1 MYNFN
6 FYQPTRI
13 HFGMGRIKEI
23 GKICAKYGDACLLV
37 TTSNEEEVLRPLF
50 DRVKS
55 YLDEA
60 GLRVIH
66 FDEVVPNPVIQGIE
80 KAIRIVD
87 EEKISVILAVGGGS
101 SIDTAKS
108 ISLFRGMPQINWQ
121 EIFGKYTNPF
131 AEYELP
137 GTDPLPVIAVPTT
150 AGTGSELT
158 QAMVIS
164 DPEHD
169 DKECIFHDKIFPT
182 EALIDVE
189 LMKTLPL
196 SLTAITGFD
205 AFSHSFES
213 YLREHASPYTKLIG
227 VHAMSLIINSL
238 PRLINELDNLEMREN
253 MAMAEMFSGISLA
266 NAAASMPHPL
276 SEIIGGIAP
285 RISHGQ
291 CLACIYPQFLDYIV
305 PLQTENCALVARLF
319 DSGLNSVSKEEAALK
334 LPQLMR
340 DFLKR
345 INIGGGFS
353 KYGLTQEEL
362 DRAANHFLLG
372 VLPFAPRE
380 VMVDILQKSF

>member
-1 MYNFN
+1 MHSFN

-13 HFGMGRIKEI
+13 HFGAGRIKEI
-23 GKICAKYGDACLLV
+23 GKICAKYGNTCLLV
-37 TTSNEEEVLRPLF
+37 STSNEEAVLRTLY

-55 YLDEA
+55 YLAEA

-80 KAIRIVD
+80 KAIGIVHA
-87 EEKISVILAVGGGS
+87 EKVSVILGLGGGS

-108 ISLFRGMPQINWQ
+108 ISLFQGAERINWQ
-121 EIFGKYTNPF
+121 DVFGKYTDPF

-137 GTDPLPVIAVPTT
+137 GAKPLPLIAVPTT

-164 DPEHD
+164 DPDHD
-169 DKECIFHDKIFPT
+169 DKECIFHDKIFLT

-189 LMKTLPL
+189 LMKTLPP

-213 YLREHASPYTKLIG
+213 YLREHASPYTQLLG
-227 VHAMSLIINSL
+227 VHAMSLIISSL
-238 PRLINELDNLEMREN
+238 PLLVNEPDNLKLREN
-253 MAMAEMFSGISLA
+253 MALAEMFGGISLA
-266 NAAASMPHPL
+266 NAAATMPHPL

-285 RISHGQ
+285 RIPHGQ

-305 PLQTENCALVARLF
+305 PIQPERCAAAARLF
-319 DSGLNSVSKEEAALK
+319 DPSLNSASDE
-334 LPQLMR
+334 
-340 DFLKR
+340 
-345 INIGGGFS
+345 
-353 KYGLTQEEL
+353 
-362 DRAANHFLLG
+362 
-372 VLPFAPRE
+372 
-380 VMVDILQKSF
+380 